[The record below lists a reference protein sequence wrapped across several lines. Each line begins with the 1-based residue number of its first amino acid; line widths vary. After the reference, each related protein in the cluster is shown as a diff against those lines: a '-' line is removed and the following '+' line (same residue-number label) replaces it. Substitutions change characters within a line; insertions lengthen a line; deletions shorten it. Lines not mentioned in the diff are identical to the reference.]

1 MTSSN
6 EPQSNAGADG
16 YLPEFVP
23 SDRALAAWEIAS
35 LVCSAFIGEW
45 ILAAA
50 AGRTKLILAI
60 PVGLAFVLV
69 IGSQLLRGESLR
81 ELGFRFDNFL
91 RAIKLLAL
99 PMLIVAVACFA
110 LAFGSGTRPDLFRWH
125 PERPLAGQLALGF
138 GWGFVQQY
146 VLQSFINRR
155 AQIIWHAGKRSVILT
170 ALVFA
175 LLHFP
180 NPWLMLVT
188 FVGGV
193 VWAFVYQRAP
203 NLFALAVSHSVMTWV
218 LVSTLPMQALNHLR
232 IGFKYFA

>member
-1 MTSSN
+1 MLSSD
-6 EPQSNAGADG
+6 PQTNAGANS
-16 YLPEFVP
+16 YAPEFAP
-23 SDRALAAWEIAS
+23 GDRALAAWEIAS
-35 LVCSAFIGEW
+35 LVTSALIGEW

-50 AGRTKLILAI
+50 AGRSKLIVAI

-69 IGSQLLRGESLR
+69 IGSHMFRGETLR
-81 ELGFRFDNFL
+81 DLGFRFDNFL

-99 PMLIVAVACFA
+99 PMLIVAVLCVA
-110 LAFGSGTRPDLFRWH
+110 LGLVFGTRPDLFRWH

-146 VLQSFINRR
+146 VLQSFVNRR
-155 AQIIWHAGKRSVILT
+155 AQIIWEKGARSVILT

-188 FVGGV
+188 FIGGV

-203 NLFALAVSHSVMTWV
+203 NLFALALSHSVMTWI
-218 LVSTLPMQALNHLR
+218 LVSTLPLSALNHLR